1 MMEYTKAIQEV
12 DIRNK
17 NDKIARDYL
26 NDKREEEEKEKK
38 EVNERE
44 AKIIQDSEIASIPEK
59 IYLKKKE
66 ENELKKLEAKLL
78 NLPKIPEPTEELEKF
93 ALDKIARDRL
103 ENEIKQR
110 KEEILRKSKY
120 ISELI
125 AKQEI
130 KNKDIP
136 ELYTETKVKRAVMK
150 MKIYEYEK
158 ERKLMEEEAKK
169 ITNVLAKMEADHP
182 ELNLEKMAK
191 ERYKETAENSGV
203 DPEVLMKFF

>member
-26 NDKREEEEKEKK
+26 NNKREEEEKEKK

-78 NLPKIPEPTEELEKF
+78 NLPKMPEPTEELEKF

-191 ERYKETAENSGV
+191 ERYKETAENS
-203 DPEVLMKFF
+203 E